1 MKEEKVS
8 IDVAY
13 RRISTIILPG
23 WEEKKGGVV
32 MLAGKNGRQPEDDLT
47 TAIYSIIYL
56 EFGVGKKRERKD
68 LIKKRPW
75 FTTP

>member
-56 EFGVGKKRERKD
+56 EFGVKKKR
-68 LIKKRPW
+68 KKI
-75 FTTP
+75 FD